1 MTGFEFAKQFDTI
14 EKKMIVMFMDA
25 AKTAYKMAGM
35 DFDSLPEQEK
45 MDIIYK
51 TMKRQGKFDFWQ
63 IVSDSLWVM
72 MDILEEKTMPIG

>member
-14 EKKMIVMFMDA
+14 EEKMIVMFMDA

-45 MDIIYK
+45 MDIVYK
-51 TMKRQGKFDFWQ
+51 MMKR
-63 IVSDSLWVM
+63 
-72 MDILEEKTMPIG
+72 

>member
-14 EKKMIVMFMDA
+14 EEKMIVMFMDA

-45 MDIIYK
+45 MDIVYK
-51 TMKRQGKFDFWQ
+51 RLHSVLTKSANCMANKPQ
-63 IVSDSLWVM
+63 I
-72 MDILEEKTMPIG
+72 G